1 MKSVKFVLFL
11 LAIVFLT
18 AGSPHLNAQSKVPS
32 SSLYMTGRVTT
43 SSSAPARSL
52 WVILY
57 DGARESGRSLTG
69 DDGRYYIGN
78 LQSNK
83 AYNIVVRRQV
93 TSSNLTSHP
102 VSLPANK
109 IFNIKLP

>member
-1 MKSVKFVLFL
+1 MKSAKFLFFAVAMTL
-11 LAIVFLT
+11 LIADQRTLC
-18 AGSPHLNAQSKVPS
+18 AQSKVPS

-43 SSSAPARSL
+43 KSSDPARSV

-57 DGARESGRSLTG
+57 DGVRESGRSLTG

-78 LQSNK
+78 LLSNK
-83 AYNIVVRRQV
+83 TYNIVVRRQV

-109 IFNIKLP
+109 NFNIKLP